1 MPALNPTRTMNL
13 MRKNT
18 TTLSV
23 ILRGVDQAQAQASR
37 DGAEGWSV
45 LEIVCHLNDYEEI
58 FMARNQAIVAEAMPT
73 LATYDPP
80 TLATERNYQGQDFK
94 DVLSSWIARRKA
106 HLEFLSALTP
116 EQWERRGV
124 HPTWGQ
130 PTINELIVVT
140 SQHDG
145 DHIEQ
150 IIRALGLSE
159 AIL

>member
-1 MPALNPTRTMNL
+1 MPALNPTRTINL
-13 MRKNT
+13 LRKNP

-23 ILRGVDQAQAQASR
+23 ILRGVDQAQAQSAR
-37 DGAEGWSV
+37 DGADGWSV

-58 FMARNQAIVAEAMPT
+58 FMARNQAIIAEDMPT
-73 LATYDPP
+73 LMTYDPP
-80 TLATERNYQGQDFK
+80 TLARERNYQGQDFK
-94 DVLSSWIARRKA
+94 AVFASWIARRKA

-116 EQWERRGV
+116 EQLERTGV
-124 HPTWGQ
+124 HPAWGQ
-130 PTINELIVVT
+130 PSVHEAIIVT

-159 AIL
+159 AVL